1 MNLLRK
7 IPGALQTLLGDAA
20 IEQNQEGM
28 SGAGVFRIERQA
40 QADQYLK
47 IAERHSEQDLYP
59 EVSRLLWLRG
69 RLPVPEIIYWAEDD
83 TRQYL
88 LISGI
93 PGLVLY
99 DESLRD
105 QLPVLMRLYAQ
116 ALHQIHDIPVAGCP
130 FDMRLDVKI
139 AQAAQRLQAGVIDV
153 ENFDPERQG
162 RSAQSAFREVL
173 ATRPQD
179 EDLVFTHGDYCTPN
193 ILLDP
198 DTMRL
203 NGLIDWG
210 RAGVADRYQDL
221 ALAARSI
228 DYNFGAKWIQPFFD
242 TYGLLEVD
250 QAKVAFYKLLDE
262 FF

>member
-7 IPGALQTLLGDAA
+7 IPSALQTLIGDAA

-28 SGAGVFRIERQA
+28 SGAGVFHIERQGEP
-40 QADQYLK
+40 DQYLK

-59 EVSRLLWLRG
+59 EVSRLLWLQG

-88 LISGI
+88 LISAI

-99 DESLRD
+99 DESIRD
-105 QLPVLMRLYAQ
+105 QLPDLMRLYAE
-116 ALHQIHDIPVAGCP
+116 ALHQIHAVSIEGCP
-130 FDMRLDVKI
+130 FDGRLDVKI
-139 AQAAQRLQAGVIDV
+139 AQAAQRLKIGAID
-153 ENFDPERQG
+153 EDNFDPER
-162 RSAQSAFREVL
+162 RDRTAQSAFRELL
-173 ATRPQD
+173 ATRPKN

-193 ILLDP
+193 ILIDP
-198 DTMRL
+198 DTMTL

-210 RAGVADRYQDL
+210 RAGIADRYQDL

-228 DYNFGAKWIQPFFD
+228 DYNFGAEWIKPFYD
-242 TYGLLEVD
+242 AYRLSEVD
-250 QAKVAFYKLLDE
+250 QAKIAFYKLLDE

>member
-7 IPGALQTLLGDAA
+7 IPGALQTLIGDAA

-28 SGAGVFRIERQA
+28 SGAGVFHVERRGQP
-40 QADQYLK
+40 DQYLK

-59 EVSRLLWLRG
+59 EVSRLIWLQG
-69 RLPVPEIIYWAEDD
+69 RLPVPEIIYWGEDD

-88 LISGI
+88 LISAL

-105 QLPVLMRLYAQ
+105 QLPALMRLYAE
-116 ALHQIHDIPVAGCP
+116 ALLQIHSVPVAGCP

-139 AQAAQRLQAGVIDV
+139 AQAARRLQIGAIDV
-153 ENFDPERQG
+153 ENFDPERRG
-162 RSAQSAFREVL
+162 RTAQSIFREVL
-173 ATRPQD
+173 ATRPSS

-193 ILLDP
+193 ILIDP
-198 DTMRL
+198 DAMTL

-210 RAGVADRYQDL
+210 RAGIADRYQDL

-228 DYNFGAKWIQPFFD
+228 DYNFGAAWIKPFYD
-242 TYGLLEVD
+242 AYGLTEVD
-250 QAKVAFYKLLDE
+250 QVKLAFYKLLDE